1 MSTLAS
7 PSRRPGFRTSIRA
20 ALPLWLLAVSAGY
33 RCAGPSCFGQPV
45 AQCVPGIE
53 VLGAPNGLL
62 SAPRAI
68 LAHDIDGQGPNPQ
81 EAFFLGS
88 RALVAWNGSSWRTVA
103 QATYTSQ
110 RNSMAT
116 FDPDGAGPLS
126 QALVATAWSSLALQG
141 VSLLSGQ
148 SWLPIGGRFDQEV
161 YALTTWDPDGAG
173 PASELL
179 IAGGR
184 FAQIDQPGSIARSRI
199 AAWNGTTWSALGA
212 GLGSDVLAL
221 TTWDQDGSGPAPSRL
236 VAGGMFNGPAFA
248 TGRVALWNGSA
259 WTFPTHPTSAS
270 FNEVN
275 ALTTFDHDANSQTPR
290 RLVIGGSFSRT
301 TTPGR
306 FRNLVQYDGSQWSP
320 VGVEGPNSTVR
331 SITTWDRDGAGP
343 QGESLVVSGDFS
355 FITGLGVPFRRI
367 ALFDG
372 TAWTEPDL
380 GLSDVP
386 FGGPT
391 LTCVLDSDG
400 DGPAPS
406 TLVAGG
412 TFQQAG
418 ARTARFAAAFDNA
431 SWRSM
436 PAVDDLSLATS
447 PQFAHALPVGSDR
460 VLHAITQPS
469 NARAELWRRVND
481 RWQAPAGS
489 VLDWEVTATLQW
501 DPDGPGPRTEE
512 ILAGGSYWDPSTS
525 LPVATR
531 LATWDGSAWVS
542 LNPPT
547 GSVLSA
553 MAFHDADGAGPAPT
567 ELHVAFTSNE
577 VPPANRVARW
587 DGTSWQNVG
596 PTFNF
601 PVQGMVSWDRDN
613 AGPQTPQL
621 IACGGFTNI
630 GGVPAFR
637 FAGWTG
643 TAWAALGPGL
653 DRNLVVG
660 NIATGVTVWDPDG
673 DGPRTSE
680 VVVNGFFQ
688 SVGQHGS
695 GPFAAGLARWD
706 GSTLLT
712 FPGGRPLILSSLNR
726 TFSWDRD
733 GDGPQ
738 IPEML
743 WGSIQAW
750 TFSESL
756 GWRPLSPS
764 PERLGGWL
772 SLVDLDGAGPL
783 PQTVVS
789 GRFVQSSEFI
799 APETCLLYQ
808 ECPPCDP
815 IDFNNDGAL
824 LDPQDVDAFMSIYS
838 EGPCVPSTAPC
849 NDVDFNNDG
858 ALFDPCDVDSFL
870 LVFSEG
876 PCTLCGQ

>member
-33 RCAGPSCFGQPV
+33 HCAGPSCFGQPV

-62 SAPRAI
+62 SAPRAL
-68 LAHDIDGQGPNPQ
+68 LAHDIDGQGPHPR

-88 RALVAWNGSSWRTVA
+88 RALVAWNGSSWRAVA
-103 QATYTSQ
+103 QTISTSQ
-110 RNSMAT
+110 RGSMTT
-116 FDPDGAGPLS
+116 FDPDGTGPLS
-126 QALVATAWSSLALQG
+126 PALVATAWSNPSLQG
-141 VSLLSGQ
+141 VGMLSGQ
-148 SWLPIGGRFDQEV
+148 FWMPVGGRFDQEV
-161 YALTTWDPDGAG
+161 YALTTWDPDDDGSQ
-173 PASELL
+173 PALL

-184 FAQIDQPGSIARSRI
+184 FTQIGQPAQARSRI
-199 AAWNGTTWSALGA
+199 AAWNGTTWSALGT
-212 GLGSDVLAL
+212 GLNSDVLAL

-236 VAGGMFNGPAFA
+236 VAGGLFSGPAFA
-248 TGRVALWNGSA
+248 TGRIALWNGSA
-259 WTFPTHPTSAS
+259 WSYPIHPTSTS
-270 FNEVN
+270 FNEVG
-275 ALTTFDHDANSQTPR
+275 ALTTFDHDANGDTPR
-290 RLVIGGSFSRT
+290 RLVIGGSFLRT

-306 FRNLVQYDGSQWSP
+306 FRNLVQYDGSQWSAI
-320 VGVEGPNSTVR
+320 GAEGPSGTVR
-331 SITTWDRDGAGP
+331 SLTVWDRDA
-343 QGESLVVSGDFS
+343 QGLSGETLVVSGDF
-355 FITGLGVPFRRI
+355 FTFVGLSGSFRRV

-372 TAWTEPDL
+372 TTWAEPDQ
-380 GLSDVP
+380 GLTNQP
-386 FGGPT
+386 FGGPV
-391 LTCVLDSDG
+391 LSCVLDSDG

-406 TLVAGG
+406 TLIAGG
-412 TFQQAG
+412 AFQQAG
-418 ARTARFAAAFDNA
+418 ARTARFAAAFDNT
-431 SWRSM
+431 SWQSL

-447 PQFAHALPVGSDR
+447 PQFAHVLPVGSDR

-481 RWQAPAGS
+481 RWQAPANS
-489 VLDWEVTATLQW
+489 TLDWQVTATLEW
-501 DPDGPGPRTEE
+501 DPDGPGPRGRE
-512 ILAGGSYWDPSTS
+512 ILAGGSYWDSSISAPI
-525 LPVATR
+525 ATR
-531 LATWDGSAWVS
+531 LATWDGSTWVS

-547 GSVLSA
+547 GIAISA
-553 MAFHDADGAGPAPT
+553 ITFHDTDGTGPVPR

-587 DGTSWQNVG
+587 DGTFWHNVG

-601 PVQGMVSWDRDN
+601 PVEGMVSWDRDN
-613 AGPQTPQL
+613 AGPQPPQL
-621 IACGGFTNI
+621 IACGGFTNV
-630 GGVPAFR
+630 GGVPIFR
-637 FAGWTG
+637 LAGWTG
-643 TAWAALGPGL
+643 VAWTALGPGL
-653 DRNLVVG
+653 DRSLLEG
-660 NIATGVTVWDPDG
+660 NNATGVTVWDPDG

-733 GDGPQ
+733 GDGPR
-738 IPEML
+738 ISELL
-743 WGSIQAW
+743 WGSTQAW

-756 GWRPLSPS
+756 GWRPLTAS
-764 PERLGGWL
+764 PERLGGSL
-772 SLVDLDGAGPL
+772 SVVDLDGAGPL
-783 PQTVVS
+783 PEAVLC

-799 APETCLLYQ
+799 APQTCLLYQ

-815 IDFNNDGAL
+815 VDFNNDGAL

-876 PCTLCGQ
+876 PCTLCGE